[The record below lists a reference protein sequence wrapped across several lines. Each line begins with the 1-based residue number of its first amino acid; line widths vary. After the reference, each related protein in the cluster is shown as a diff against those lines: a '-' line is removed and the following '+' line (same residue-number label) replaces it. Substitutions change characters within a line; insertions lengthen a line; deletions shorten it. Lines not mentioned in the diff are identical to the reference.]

1 MYDIKKDLQTKRII
15 ALKAKDKERATF
27 LSTMLSEVKT
37 FEINSRVGGVDKEI
51 SEEDAIK
58 VFNKMIKSRKESIE
72 FFEKNGRLDLL
83 EKEIYQVGLI
93 SEFVPV
99 KLTEEEIDIQVK
111 QVLSET
117 DDKTMKNLMPILK
130 SKFGQNADMKMVRQS
145 VEKLLS

>member
-58 VFNKMIKSRKESIE
+58 VFNKMIKSRNESIE